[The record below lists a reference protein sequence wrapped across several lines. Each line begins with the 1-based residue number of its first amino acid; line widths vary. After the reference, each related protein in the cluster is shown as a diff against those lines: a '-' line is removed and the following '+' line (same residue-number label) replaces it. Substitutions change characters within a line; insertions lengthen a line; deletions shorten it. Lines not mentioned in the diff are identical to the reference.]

1 MADDYTISL
10 NEEERIAILL
20 ALGEAI
26 ATSTNLKEDDTLK
39 TFLAV
44 QERMEMLE

>member
-1 MADDYTISL
+1 MAEYTVSL

-26 ATSTNLKEDDTLK
+26 ATSTNLKEDDMLK
-39 TFLAV
+39 VFLAT
-44 QERMEMLE
+44 QERLEMLE